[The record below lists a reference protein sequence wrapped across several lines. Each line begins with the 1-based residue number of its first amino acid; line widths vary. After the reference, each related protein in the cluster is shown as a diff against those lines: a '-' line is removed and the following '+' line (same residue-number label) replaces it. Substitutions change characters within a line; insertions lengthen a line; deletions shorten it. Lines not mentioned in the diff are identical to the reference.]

1 MTVKL
6 LKVLYKM
13 SYPGSRETFIVLY
26 MNSCVHSVV
35 NVYGISFM
43 VSILLFL
50 LPMAGNSDKI
60 TDDMK
65 HHHNQHLPF
74 RAGHAISFT
83 HHGTSGNETIY

>member
-1 MTVKL
+1 MTVKV
-6 LKVLYKM
+6 LKDLVLYKM

-50 LPMAGNSDKI
+50 LQMAGNSDKI

-65 HHHNQHLPF
+65 HQHITNIYL
-74 RAGHAISFT
+74 SEL
-83 HHGTSGNETIY
+83 GTP